1 MFDLK
6 SRIQMSV
13 STFWLTD
20 INSDLLNGFNKEMNV
35 NETTII
41 TRVNCNR

>member
-1 MFDLK
+1 
-6 SRIQMSV
+6 MSV

-41 TRVNCNR
+41 IITRVNCNR

>member
-1 MFDLK
+1 
-6 SRIQMSV
+6 MSV

-41 TRVNCNR
+41 IITRDNFNR